1 MALELGGELLT
12 LWLRFGETQVKD
24 ATATSYHLAG
34 KEAKDLAGVTQLS
47 RLRAM
52 CLIFLAPVRAELW
65 VPALLPSPPSYGR
78 LWVYGRFSHLPIPGS
93 KAFAGTAAVLGAL
106 P

>member
-65 VPALLPSPPSYGR
+65 VPALLRMGACGYTADSLTFLFRAPRPLLGR
-78 LWVYGRFSHLPIPGS
+78 LLYLVLCLRGS
-93 KAFAGTAAVLGAL
+93 
-106 P
+106 